1 MLLIRF
7 SLFLFILLPSLSFSQ
22 KSSNYISYSMD
33 NQSYKKGLLT
43 KAHADFFYDREQGVL
58 VSSYTSPNKFIK
70 VSNRKGELKLYIP
83 KTNTVT
89 FTQDITL
96 SSENELIYY
105 FANNQQQDLGLEREG
120 FTMVDSR
127 LDDKYLI
134 FVWEAPQTMQTVKKV
149 EIVYDGDY
157 PIYAAYFNLEGD
169 ILKKIYYYDYFATN
183 YFKMPTKVTEISYT
197 PERDSIVQRTI
208 FSNINVTNTP
218 TSSYFNFKIPDNA
231 KVSKS
236 EL

>member
-7 SLFLFILLPSLSFSQ
+7 SLFLFILLPTLSFSQ

-33 NQSYKKGLLT
+33 NQSYKKGFLT

-70 VSNRKGELKLYIP
+70 ISNRKGELKLYIP

-89 FTQDITL
+89 YTQDITL

-105 FANNQQQDLGLEREG
+105 FTNNQQQDLGLEREG

-134 FVWEAPQTMQTVKKV
+134 FVWEAPQKIRTIKKV

-157 PIYAAYFNLEGD
+157 PIYAAYFNHDGD
-169 ILKKIYYYDYFATN
+169 ILKKIYYYDYFTTK

-218 TSSYFNFKIPDNA
+218 SSSYFNFKIPDNA

-236 EL
+236 GL